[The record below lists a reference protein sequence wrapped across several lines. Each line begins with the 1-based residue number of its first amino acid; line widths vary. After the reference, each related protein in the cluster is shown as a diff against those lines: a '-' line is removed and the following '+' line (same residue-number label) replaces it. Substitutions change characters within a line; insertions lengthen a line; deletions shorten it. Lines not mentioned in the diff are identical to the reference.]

1 MFDETGRKWKRSC
14 MAAACRSWS
23 VSHAS
28 EGVLA
33 YPHSLLLNKYRSFVS
48 FIRGY
53 CGDMHVA
60 IIVSGA
66 IHTN

>member
-1 MFDETGRKWKRSC
+1 

-33 YPHSLLLNKYRSFVS
+33 YSHSLLLNKYRSLVS

-53 CGDMHVA
+53 CGEMHVA

-66 IHTN
+66 TNVNWSAGDYRKN